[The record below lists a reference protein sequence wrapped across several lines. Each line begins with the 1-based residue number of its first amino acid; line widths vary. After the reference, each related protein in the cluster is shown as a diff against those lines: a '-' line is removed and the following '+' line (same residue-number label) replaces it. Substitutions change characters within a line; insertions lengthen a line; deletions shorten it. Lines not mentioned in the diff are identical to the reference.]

1 MRLFELS
8 LQTAGLSCH
17 CYRENGDYAT
27 IDDWCDLLPYSFCWR
42 QRCVCWLQGGVAGC
56 GDWKEPNLELIVA
69 RNIWN
74 RILMLRKTVY
84 PCVLPRRGAS
94 FDNEYSWGH
103 SLVDNRHLKETI
115 MFYEAYTHSYYDI
128 DLWLHYMLCIWHTL
142 FLTSCLLFC
151 LIVWNGHATMHR
163 RLFSPYSKATYFL

>member
-8 LQTAGLSCH
+8 LQTPGLSCH

-56 GDWKEPNLELIVA
+56 GDWKEPNLELICSPEHMKQDIDVKE
-69 RNIWN
+69 NCLSMCLSSFN
-74 RILMLRKTVY
+74 QDV
-84 PCVLPRRGAS
+84 S
-94 FDNEYSWGH
+94 FDNEFSWGH
-103 SLVDNRHLKETI
+103 GLVDNQHLKETI
-115 MFYEAYTHSYYDI
+115 MSYEAYTHSYYDI

-151 LIVWNGHATMHR
+151 LIVWNGHATMVAP
-163 RLFSPYSKATYFL
+163 FSP